1 VRVKALECLRA
12 AVVRLEAESAK
23 MSEEVALQG
32 GGPVAPPTM
41 SDAGVMGWASSS
53 ATSQLSKTL
62 WGVSASDSMGKGD
75 AGLAHTNSANSSH
88 SSHSSNTK
96 APASGVGAA
105 AAAGKGAVGGASGAG
120 RRGGGGGAG
129 GGGADGDGWGDEA
142 ETLAAWAAP
151 ETGSKGK
158 KAEAD
163 GFGWGDD
170 AWGEVEG
177 GSADASKSGGGA
189 AKKKLGTP
197 YYLLYGFTGTLVH
210 WYTGTQVQILKQKV
224 HAQQRALLTMAG
236 AAWWTTS
243 RRPCLIYRPKAAA
256 QQRVDRRVGAQARQQ
271 AQLREQAQASNRS
284 RTLTTCWTTSLELRL
299 RPRLAA
305 ARGGTAARLTTTV
318 GAR

>member
-1 VRVKALECLRA
+1 MRVKALECLRA
-12 AVVRLEAESAK
+12 AVARLEAESTK

-75 AGLAHTNSANSSH
+75 AGLAHTNSSNSSN
-88 SSHSSNTK
+88 SLHSSNIK
-96 APASGVGAA
+96 ASASGVGAA
-105 AAAGKGAVGGASGAG
+105 AAAGKGAGGAS

-158 KAEAD
+158 KAESD

-170 AWGEVEG
+170 AWGEVGG

-197 YYLLYGFTGTLVH
+197 YYLLYG
-210 WYTGTQVQILKQKV
+210 YTGALVQILTQKA
-224 HAQQRALLTMAG
+224 HAQQRALLTTAG

-243 RRPCLIYRPKAAA
+243 PRKCLIYRPKAAA
-256 QQRVDRRVGAQARQQ
+256 QQRVDRRVGAQARQ
-271 AQLREQAQASNRS
+271 
-284 RTLTTCWTTSLELRL
+284 
-299 RPRLAA
+299 
-305 ARGGTAARLTTTV
+305 
-318 GAR
+318 